1 MRIVVASGKGGTGK
15 TTVAVNL
22 ALSLPECTL
31 VDCDVEEPNC
41 ALFLPTNLEK
51 IENVVARI
59 PKFDLSKCTYCGQCA
74 DFCQFNAIA
83 VIKSKNLLFYENLC
97 HGCGGC
103 ELICPTG
110 AISEGVRKIGEI
122 HHGITDNIDLFVGKI
137 DVGEPMATPV
147 IKRIKSIALKESNK
161 PMIFDSPPGVA
172 CPAIETMRGAD
183 FCILVSEPTPFGLHD
198 LKLAV
203 GVTRRL
209 RIPCG
214 VVVNREGVGDDR
226 IDRYCAIERIP
237 ILMKIKESREIAELY
252 SNGIPFT
259 NKFLGYRQMFLNL
272 YKSIE
277 KMISDSR
284 RADRS

>member
-1 MRIVVASGKGGTGK
+1 MKIVIASGKGGTGK

-22 ALSLPECTL
+22 AFSLPECTL

-41 ALFLPTNLEK
+41 ALFLPMNLER
-51 IENVVARI
+51 IEDVVTRT
-59 PKFDLSKCTYCGQCA
+59 PKFDLTKCTYCGRCA
-74 DFCQFNAIA
+74 DFCQFHAIA
-83 VIKSKNLLFYENLC
+83 VIKSKTLLFYENLC

-103 ELICPTG
+103 KLICPTG
-110 AISEGVRKIGEI
+110 AISEGTRKIGEI
-122 HHGITDNIDLFVGKI
+122 HHGMTDNIDLFVGKI

-147 IKRIKSIALKESNK
+147 IKKVKSIALKGSRK
-161 PMIFDSPPGVA
+161 PRIFDSPPGVA
-172 CPAIETMRGAD
+172 CPAIEAMRGAD
-183 FCILVSEPTPFGLHD
+183 FCILVTEPTPFGLYD

-214 VVVNREGVGDDR
+214 VVVNREGIGDDR
-226 IDRYCAIERIP
+226 IDRYCAIEKIP
-237 ILMKIKESREIAELY
+237 ILMKIKESQEIAELY

-259 NKFLGYRQMFLNL
+259 KRLVGYRRLFLNL

-277 KMISDSR
+277 ELVPGSERTDKS
-284 RADRS
+284 